1 MSKGQARML
10 RLSRSKAEELL
21 RLLMSLPDPRH
32 RRGRRHDQ
40 TSILAVAICAVLCGA
55 RSYVAIA
62 EWAARCSQNL
72 LKRLGCRRDPRSA
85 RYTPPS
91 EPTIRRVLQSIDAE
105 QTDRALAGW
114 LRRLDKDLEGNALAI
129 DGKTL
134 RGAQRLGGGQV
145 HLLSAVLHGSGV
157 ILGQCEVAEKSNEIP
172 AAPQLLGELDLRGMT
187 VTADAL
193 HTQRE
198 LARFVVEDKGADYCL
213 TVKDNQPTLKQDI
226 ASWFESE
233 SFPP

>member
-1 MSKGQARML
+1 MLPAKL
-10 RLSRSKAEELL
+10 RLSRSNAEELL
-21 RLLMSLPDPRH
+21 RILMSLPDPRH
-32 RRGRRHDQ
+32 LRGRRHDQ

-55 RSYVAIA
+55 SSYVAIA
-62 EWAARCSQNL
+62 EWAAGCSQNL

-114 LRRLDKDLEGNALAI
+114 LRRLGSGLKDKAVAL

-134 RGAQRLGGGQV
+134 RGAQRVGGGQV
-145 HLLSAVLHGSGV
+145 HLLSAMLHGSGV
-157 ILGQCEVAEKSNEIP
+157 VLGQCEVAEKSNEIP

-198 LARFVVEDKGADYCL
+198 LARFVVEDKGANYCL
-213 TVKDNQPTLKQDI
+213 PVKDNQPTLKQDI
-226 ASWFESE
+226 ASWFESG